1 MNKAYDRVEWDFLKA
16 IMVRFGFERRSV
28 DWTMECVKTVSY
40 NLVINGKPSCRIN
53 PSRGLRQGDP
63 LSPYLFLFVSDILS
77 RMILVEVQAQN
88 IRGMMINKNCPVL
101 SHLFFTDDS
110 LIFMEAKEQNYTKV
124 IEIIKDY
131 CEASGQ
137 KLNLEKSSLVFCENV
152 KSEERRKVVEKLG
165 VTR

>member
-1 MNKAYDRVEWDFLKA
+1 MQIEKEKNKAYDRVEWDFLEA

-110 LIFMEAKEQNYTKV
+110 LIFMEVDEQNY
-124 IEIIKDY
+124 
-131 CEASGQ
+131 
-137 KLNLEKSSLVFCENV
+137 
-152 KSEERRKVVEKLG
+152 RKVS
-165 VTR
+165 